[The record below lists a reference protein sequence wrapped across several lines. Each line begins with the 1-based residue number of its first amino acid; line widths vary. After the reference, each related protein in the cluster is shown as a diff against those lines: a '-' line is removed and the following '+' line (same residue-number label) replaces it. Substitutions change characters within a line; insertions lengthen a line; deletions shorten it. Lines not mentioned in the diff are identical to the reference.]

1 MRTASSD
8 AERKALYP
16 VRNTRRNI
24 RLTAVNHFFVEG
36 AMTLCEPESVLT
48 LFVKEVSGSTFL
60 ASLMPT
66 LRYFGWLA
74 PQFVVAGHLQR
85 FRRFVPVT
93 LVFESFRFVLY
104 LAIAAVAGL
113 FGLTRPMLTMAVFF
127 GLFAIT
133 RVAAGSSAV
142 ARTELVARMVPSE
155 ERASVISAR
164 RLSGGVAG
172 FLAGLLVR
180 FVLSERVLVP
190 PYSYAILMGISGLAF
205 GLAMAV
211 LTGIVEP
218 NVPIKP
224 RSLSIRDQFR
234 RAPSLLRRDKRYRL
248 YTLLRGTSTGLTL
261 AAPFY
266 ILFAT
271 EKLGVAPAM
280 AGVYI
285 SVRTL
290 MRVLSNVYWGRQCR
304 ARSSVWVLSVGNLLG
319 LLVPVIVILL
329 SLVSESPR
337 PIHRWAFGAV
347 FAVQGLAVS
356 AQGIGQ
362 TSCLYDIAPERDRLT
377 YFGLA
382 NTIIGPLYFLPAIGG
397 AMVERMGYMPIFAV
411 SAAMLAGGFLIA
423 LRLSRLCRQP
433 LVST

>member
-1 MRTASSD
+1 
-8 AERKALYP
+8 
-16 VRNTRRNI
+16 
-24 RLTAVNHFFVEG
+24 
-36 AMTLCEPESVLT
+36 MTLSEPESVLT

-74 PQFVVAGHLQR
+74 PQFLVAGHLER

-93 LVFESFRFVLY
+93 LAFEAFRFVSY
-104 LAIAAVAGL
+104 LLIAATVAV
-113 FGLTRPMLTMAVFF
+113 FGLTRPALTIAVFF

-142 ARTELVARMVPSE
+142 ARTELVARMVPPQD
-155 ERASVISAR
+155 RAIVVSAR

-180 FVLSERVLVP
+180 SVLSERVLAW
-190 PYSYAILMGISGLAF
+190 PYSYALLIGISGLAF
-205 GLAMAV
+205 GLAMAS
-211 LTGIVEP
+211 LIGIVEP

-224 RSLSIRDQFR
+224 RSLSIRDQLR
-234 RAPSLLRRDKRYRL
+234 RAPQLLKSDKRYRL
-248 YTLLRGTSTGLTL
+248 YTLLRGTSTGLTV

-271 EKLGVAPAM
+271 EVLGVAPAM

-290 MRVLSNVYWGRQCR
+290 MRVLSNAYWGRQCR
-304 ARSSVWVLSVGNLLG
+304 TRSSVWVLSMANLFG
-319 LLVPVIVILL
+319 LVAPATVLLL
-329 SLVSESPR
+329 SLASSPG
-337 PIHRWAFGAV
+337 PIHRWVFGAV
-347 FAVQGLAVS
+347 FAVQGLIGS

-362 TSCLYDIAPERDRLT
+362 TACLYEIAPERDRLT

-382 NTIIGPLYFLPAIGG
+382 NTIVGPLYFLPAIGG
-397 AMVERMGYMPIFAV
+397 AVVERMGYMPIFAV
-411 SAAMLAGGFLIA
+411 SAAMLAIGFLIT
-423 LRLSRLCRQP
+423 LRLSWLCRQP
-433 LVST
+433 ERAV